1 MFIIQQVS
9 FYTLLNE
16 LNNSDSCRNYF
27 SRLGVIAL
35 YDYLEELE
43 EAEGKDMEIN
53 IYQLCDEYKET
64 SKEEYKTIYS
74 NEEINE
80 DNEYIIKILENN
92 NILYIKH

>member
-1 MFIIQQVS
+1 MLIIKQVS

-16 LNNSDSCRNYF
+16 LQNSDACRDWF
-27 SRLGVIAL
+27 SRLAIIAL

-43 EAEGKDMEIN
+43 EAEGEDIEIN
-53 IYQLCDEYKET
+53 IYELFDKYKEIT
-64 SKEEYKTIYS
+64 KEEYKTIYR

-92 NILYIKH
+92 NILYINH

>member
-1 MFIIQQVS
+1 MYIIKQVS

-16 LNNSDSCRNYF
+16 LKNNDSCQNHF

-43 EAEGKDMEIN
+43 ELKGEDMEIN
-53 IYQLCDEYKET
+53 IYELCDKYKEIT
-64 SKEEYKTIYS
+64 KEEYKTIYK
-74 NEEINE
+74 EELNA

-92 NILYIKH
+92 NILYINH